1 MRGVRAE
8 VPVLLTVWVLCVTTD
23 WSTGTKIALNIA
35 AVAGL
40 CLKEYLVHRNLQ
52 RSQRTSGTAGG
63 AHGAAGAVPAA
74 RSRIF
79 AAA

>member
-1 MRGVRAE
+1 MKGIRAE

-23 WSTGTKIALNIA
+23 WSTGTKIALNVA

-40 CLKEYLVHRNLQ
+40 CLHEYLTHRRLQ
-52 RSQRTSGTAGG
+52 RDKQRSVESGR
-63 AHGAAGAVPAA
+63 AAAA
-74 RSRIF
+74 TGRARHRSF

>member
-1 MRGVRAE
+1 MKGLRADA
-8 VPVLLTVWVLCVTTD
+8 PVLLTVWVLCVTTD

-52 RSQRTSGTAGG
+52 HAQRTSRRA
-63 AHGAAGAVPAA
+63 AEAAGAA
-74 RSRIF
+74 RSRVF

>member
-1 MRGVRAE
+1 MKGLRAD

-52 RSQRTSGTAGG
+52 RSSSPVRGAAQTAG
-63 AHGAAGAVPAA
+63 VA
-74 RSRIF
+74 RSRVF

>member
-8 VPVLLTVWVLCVTTD
+8 VPVLLIVWVLCVTTD
-23 WSTGTKIALNIA
+23 WSSGTKIALNVA

-40 CLKEYLVHRNLQ
+40 CLNEYMTHRRLSREMQ
-52 RSQRTSGTAGG
+52 SSAAGTGRAAGSTAGR
-63 AHGAAGAVPAA
+63 A
-74 RSRIF
+74 RHRSF

>member
-1 MRGVRAE
+1 MKGLRADA
-8 VPVLLTVWVLCVTTD
+8 PVLLTVWVLCVTTD

-52 RSQRTSGTAGG
+52 RTQRASRSAR
-63 AHGAAGAVPAA
+63 GAAEPVPAA